1 MIQRSILLCMCVLF
15 LSSPAGAVMF
25 DPNFTETTWATAP
38 SGATGMA
45 WAPDGS
51 GRLFV
56 TIKTGPVRIV
66 RMGTPPTLLPIPF
79 ATISP
84 VFTNSECGVIGIA
97 FDPDFRENGYV
108 YFFVTVSS
116 SEQQIIRYTAVGDV
130 GTNKT
135 VIMPGLPTGGVNHDG
150 GGIGFGTDGR
160 LYWSI
165 GDNGSGVGVDANLTS
180 LASNVSRANV
190 EGTVPKDNP
199 FNDGPLGLNNDY
211 IWARGFRN
219 PFTLTFQP
227 TTGKLW
233 VDVAG
238 TSYEQVFAVGSGDHA
253 GWNDY
258 ENNQPAGFL
267 PPSIKYRTNGTDT
280 RTIVA
285 GGAVRSGNVATY
297 TTSVVHGFRQGEKLT
312 IAGVS
317 DPSFNGDFFV
327 ASIVNGTT
335 FTVAQVGPNGSSG
348 GGSATTQ
355 NQGGAVTGGAF
366 YDATSFPAAYRGNFF
381 YGDYNSGRVQ
391 RAVVGPGTTVTS
403 VDYWADNTN
412 NIDVAPGPDGAL
424 YYVLNGGSV
433 MRATY
438 NATAQGLVV
447 SQTHPWITEGHT
459 AVLSIRLALAPAFD
473 VTVNVA
479 PTGGS
484 PDVSILSGASLTFTP
499 ANWDQLQTVVLTAA
513 EDLDVVSEF
522 SMLTVSAVG
531 LPSESVEVRVVD
543 NSGSFGGG
551 APGRI
556 PALQVNKSVLAPGQL
571 DLAWAASC
579 SGEATDY
586 AVYEGTLGSWYSH
599 NPVLCT
605 TSGALAATL
614 TPASGD
620 RYYLVVPETAVREGS
635 LGVDSAG
642 IERPR
647 SGDRCRT
654 ERDPSACP

>member
-1 MIQRSILLCMCVLF
+1 MIQRSLVLCVCVL
-15 LSSPAGAVMF
+15 LLGSPAAAVMF
-25 DPNFTETTWATAP
+25 DPNVTETSWIAVP
-38 SGATGMA
+38 SGTTGMA

-56 TIKTGPVRIV
+56 TVKTGTVRIV
-66 RMGTPPTLLPIPF
+66 KMGPPPTVVATPF

-84 VFTNSECGVIGIA
+84 IYTNSECGLIGIA

-116 SEQQIIRYTAVGDV
+116 SEQQILRYTAVGDV

-135 VIMPGLPTGGVNHDG
+135 VIMPGLPTAGVNHDG
-150 GGIGFGTDGR
+150 GGIGFGADGR

-165 GDNGSGVGVDANLTS
+165 GDNGSGLGVDANLTS
-180 LASNVSRANV
+180 LASKVSRANV
-190 EGTVPKDNP
+190 EGTAPKDNP
-199 FNDGPLGLNNDY
+199 FNDGPLGVNNDY

-238 TSYEQVFAVGSGDHA
+238 TLYEQIFAVGSGEHA

-285 GGAVRSGNVATY
+285 GGASRSAGVATY
-297 TTSVVHGFRQGEKLT
+297 TTSVAHGFRQGEKLAIT
-312 IAGVS
+312 GVS
-317 DPSFNGDFFV
+317 DPSFNGNFFV
-327 ASIVNGTT
+327 ASRVSDTV
-335 FTVAQVGPNGSSG
+335 FTVVQAGANAISG

-355 NQGGAVTGGAF
+355 SQGGAVTGGAF
-366 YDATSFPAAYRGNFF
+366 YDGTAFPAPYRGNFF
-381 YGDYNSGRVQ
+381 FGDYNSGRVQ

-403 VDYWADNTN
+403 VDYWADNTQ
-412 NIDVAPGPDGAL
+412 NIDVAPGPDGAI
-424 YYVLNGGSV
+424 YYVLSGGAI

-438 NATAQGLVV
+438 NATEQGLVV

-459 AVLSIRLALAPAFD
+459 AVLSIKLALAPAFD
-473 VTVNVA
+473 VTVSVA

-484 PDVSILSGASLTFTP
+484 PDVSVVSGASLTFTP
-499 ANWDQLQTVVLTAA
+499 ANWAESQTVVLAAA
-513 EDLDVVSEF
+513 EDLDITTDF
-522 SMLTVSAVG
+522 ATLTVSALG

-551 APGRI
+551 APGRVL
-556 PALQVNKSVLAPGQL
+556 ALQVDKSVLSPGQL
-571 DLAWAASC
+571 DLAWDPSC
-579 SGEATDY
+579 SAAATDY
-586 AVYEGTLGSWYSH
+586 AVYEGTVGDWYSH

-605 TSGALAATL
+605 TGGTQAATI
-614 TPASGD
+614 PPGAGD
-620 RYYLVVPETAVREGS
+620 RYYLVVPESAEREGS
-635 LGVDSAG
+635 LGTDWAG

-647 SGDRCRT
+647 PGGRCRT